1 MSTGTEKQEEG
12 GLGMAELI
20 AIIVCGLI
28 IVAFLLAC
36 IVMVRNS
43 KRKKKQDQT
52 SIQKKRPSERSHR
65 RVN

>member
-1 MSTGTEKQEEG
+1 
-12 GLGMAELI
+12 MAELI